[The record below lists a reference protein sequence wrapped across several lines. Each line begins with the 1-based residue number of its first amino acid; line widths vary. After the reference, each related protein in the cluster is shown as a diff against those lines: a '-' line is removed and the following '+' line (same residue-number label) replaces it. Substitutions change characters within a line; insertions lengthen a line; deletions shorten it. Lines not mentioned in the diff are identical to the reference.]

1 MTSVFKFSTDTT
13 SIEVEGS
20 EEFLLEHISFLA
32 PWVRRV
38 TGADAPS
45 PGAGGPRPGAA
56 APAAAGIEGVAHW
69 WYATV
74 PEGMTP
80 SIQDTILLFA
90 YFMRGYRKTVFQ
102 SEDIRR
108 CFLIMSRSSGME
120 EPRSLLQILGNLRRE
135 HGLLLNAGRRGEYM
149 MNTTGIARA
158 REILGE
164 RRTASSPEAPARG
177 APIELGPLPARK
189 QPDVRSIFKD

>member
-1 MTSVFKFSTDTT
+1 MTSVFRFSTDTT

-20 EEFLLEHISFLA
+20 EEFLLGHIEFLA
-32 PWVRRV
+32 PFVRRT
-38 TGADAPS
+38 TGA
-45 PGAGGPRPGAA
+45 AA
-56 APAAAGIEGVAHW
+56 APAAAGAPAAPTSAGIDGVAHW
-69 WYATV
+69 WYASIPDGV
-74 PEGMTP
+74 MP

-90 YFMRGYRKTVFQ
+90 YFMRTYRKTVFL

-108 CFLIMSRSSGME
+108 CFQIMGRSSGME

-158 REILGE
+158 REVIGE
-164 RRTASSPEAPARG
+164 RRPSSPGGTAFAPPIDF
-177 APIELGPLPARK
+177 APPPARK
-189 QPDVRSIFKD
+189 LPDALSIFKD